1 MKKSQQIVDN
11 LLKKVWQDI
20 DVKMAEGI
28 YTEDF
33 IKSFYS
39 HLLNEVG
46 EESADI
52 LIQEFQREKETEEVD
67 SEEEK
72 ELDKFGMMTALE
84 KDNLKKKKE
93 EAISKL
99 GQLLSEASIYD
110 SKYAE
115 GDKFLPLTKTAELFG
130 KGLPKGE
137 KIPKGPFT
145 KMGQTDD
152 FVEVNISAGKTVFV
166 KGDDTNKVYKITAS
180 DNTFKSLFG
189 KMRKGKSVN
198 DVNWDTETLETA
210 ACMGFM

>member
-84 KDNLKKKKE
+84 KDNLKKKKRR
-93 EAISKL
+93 AISKL
-99 GQLLSEASIYD
+99 GQLLSEASIYG

-152 FVEVNISAGKTVFV
+152 FVEVNIGKGKTVFV

-189 KMRKGKSVN
+189 KMRKVN
-198 DVNWDTETLETA
+198 P
-210 ACMGFM
+210 